1 MALLGGVSLLEYVS
15 PSWRKCIIME
25 VSFNILYAQ
34 AMPSVAQNLLLVPAD
49 EDVELS
55 CPFPA
60 PCLPAHYHVSCH
72 VDDGLN
78 C

>member
-1 MALLGGVSLLEYVS
+1 
-15 PSWRKCIIME
+15 ME

-72 VDDGLN
+72 VDNGLN